1 MRLVESI
8 KSGKV
13 KASLIMQKIGSY
25 ARDNSI
31 AKALKELGRIF
42 KTMYLLDYFT
52 DKVLRKEVQ
61 HMLNKG
67 ESINSVGRI
76 LHFGKNGRINE
87 ATIEDQL
94 EKASSLNILL
104 GVLVAWNSRYLE
116 KVYKTVKSEDW
127 FEEDPFKRVSPLGS
141 GHVNFLGKYIF
152 EEEKIISEDGLRPL
166 KIRS

>member
-67 ESINSVGRI
+67 ESINSVFI
-76 LHFGKNGRINE
+76 L
-87 ATIEDQL
+87 
-94 EKASSLNILL
+94 
-104 GVLVAWNSRYLE
+104 
-116 KVYKTVKSEDW
+116 
-127 FEEDPFKRVSPLGS
+127 FK
-141 GHVNFLGKYIF
+141 KM
-152 EEEKIISEDGLRPL
+152 
-166 KIRS
+166 